1 VLGCRLELMQET
13 AMDLVVEMVEAMES
27 HTVEK
32 VKL

>member
-1 VLGCRLELMQET
+1 MQET

>member
-1 VLGCRLELMQET
+1 MQET
-13 AMDLVVEMVEAMES
+13 AMDLVVETVEAMES

>member
-1 VLGCRLELMQET
+1 MQET

-27 HTVEK
+27 HTAEK

>member
-1 VLGCRLELMQET
+1 MQET

-27 HTVEK
+27 HTAVK